1 MVALTRVSE
10 SLEHYTIGGRRSLPE
25 AFMEL
30 APPDPDNPPRPKAAK
45 LARGLPASFDTCWW
59 IQNGWTVEEGKREK
73 VWNEDFRKERKR
85 ERKEK

>member
-45 LARGLPASFDTCWW
+45 LARGLPASFDTC
-59 IQNGWTVEEGKREK
+59 
-73 VWNEDFRKERKR
+73 
-85 ERKEK
+85 